1 MPHIKKHQVTHKLK
15 HNIPTNMEKNFFED
29 LQSRKTLLKQYAI
42 KAKEFGWIDEQRMNE
57 IITKLD
63 NDTLIIGVI
72 GQMKC
77 GKSTFLNSF
86 VFEDDILPA
95 ATTPMTAA
103 LSVIK
108 YGDTKKVVAE
118 FYNQEEWTDQQMQ
131 AKRNL
136 SEITNELEISK
147 VKAAKELVEKSQLLG
162 GDVTAY
168 LGKTKEDTFD
178 NLIEYVGADGKY
190 VSITKSVTIFYPKEY
205 LKGVEIVDTPGFN
218 DPIVSREER
227 TKDFLK
233 KADVVL
239 LMLYAGRPFDAT
251 DRTILFQN
259 VRSCGIGKVIVG
271 VNKYDIPYES
281 GETPEQIQQ
290 YVKDEIQKACA
301 DCNDSRLVDI
311 LRDAT
316 PILLSA
322 NMALLSEISMNKI
335 NSTEEYKKAWERGCD
350 IFEISNQSQFREHSH
365 IDELTQAVK
374 NMVEKEKGQILF
386 AKPINSII
394 AAGQSLFNEIEK
406 NLHDCESKIKVF
418 SIPDDEL
425 EEKEENLLK
434 AVRRMEK
441 KINNFSDDLTEIF
454 DDLTRKAKNELED
467 NVDAACKRLNQIV
480 DDWGTFKDVK
490 TIQPQMENVL
500 VTLQERTIPR
510 CVEQQ
515 TDLVQRKLRSALSD
529 FFSEVDEVM
538 MRYLPD
544 YDQKDIIDHA
554 KKSITLGIESGNLS
568 MSLGE
573 KEKESNAMKWIYGGV
588 TIAFGAI
595 GDGILTAFRMGWR
608 ALKHDE
614 VASELKSKIRDISS
628 QFDALALLSGITSQ
642 KNIIVKAVK
651 KAFMDDLLIPIQ
663 KDFEEVRKES
673 IKKEQELEK
682 QHLLKD
688 KLSKDREVSVQQI
701 SEMEMLIKQ

>member
-1 MPHIKKHQVTHKLK
+1 MK
-15 HNIPTNMEKNFFED
+15 KNFFED
-29 LQSRKTLLKQYAI
+29 LQSRKSLVKQYAI

-63 NDTLIIGVI
+63 NDTLVIGVI

-103 LSVIK
+103 LSIIK
-108 YGDTKKVVAE
+108 YGDNKKVVAE
-118 FYNQEEWTDQQMQ
+118 FYNQEEWAEQQMQ

-136 SEITNELEISK
+136 DEITNELEISK
-147 VKAAKELVEKSQLLG
+147 VKAAKELIEKSQLLG

-178 NLIEYVGADGKY
+178 NLIEYVGAEGKY

-233 KADVVL
+233 RADVVL

-271 VNKYDIPYES
+271 VNKYDIPYEG

-290 YVKDEIQKACA
+290 YVKDEIQKACT

-311 LRDAT
+311 LQGTT

-322 NMALLSEISMNKI
+322 NMALLSEISMTKI
-335 NSTEEYKKAWERGCD
+335 TSTEEYKKAWERGCE
-350 IFEISNQSQFREHSH
+350 IFEISGQSQFRERSH

-386 AKPINSII
+386 AKPINAIL
-394 AAGQSLFNEIEK
+394 AAGNKILEEIEGELK
-406 NLHDCESKIKVF
+406 ECDARIVVYST
-418 SIPDDEL
+418 PDEEI
-425 EEKEENLLK
+425 EEKQENLQK
-434 AVRRMEK
+434 AIKRMGR
-441 KINNFSDDLTEIF
+441 KIASLEDTLDEEYENIL
-454 DDLTRKAKNELED
+454 RKARNEMED
-467 NVDAACKRLNQIV
+467 LVDATVKRLNRIV
-480 DDWGTFKDVK
+480 DNWGTFQDYDV
-490 TIQPQMENVL
+490 ISPQLCNEIDKLQTRDLKRCME
-500 VTLQERTIPR
+500 
-510 CVEQQ
+510 EQQ
-515 TDLVQRKLRSALSD
+515 NYAQRKLRSTLDD
-529 FFSEVDEVM
+529 FFAEADEIIWKF
-538 MRYLPD
+538 LPD
-544 YDQKDIIDHA
+544 FDQKGFLNEVKREIKLTIDDDIFKIEPTEEEQEYGFWNFVGDFMNGA
-554 KKSITLGIESGNLS
+554 TYGMGKKVMNALGHSEQVCKLKETFGNL
-568 MSLGE
+568 
-573 KEKESNAMKWIYGGV
+573 
-588 TIAFGAI
+588 
-595 GDGILTAFRMGWR
+595 
-608 ALKHDE
+608 
-614 VASELKSKIRDISS
+614 SS
-628 QFDALALLSGITSQ
+628 QFDATEYLQTILDSKDAIINKVKEKYQNEFLLPLQ
-642 KNIIVKAVK
+642 NE
-651 KAFMDDLLIPIQ
+651 
-663 KDFEEVRKES
+663 FEELVANADNKEKILAES
-673 IKKEQELEK
+673 KEKKEALSISKATIQE
-682 QHLLKD
+682 
-688 KLSKDREVSVQQI
+688 QI
-701 SEMEMLIKQ
+701 EEIGSYLQSA

>member
-1 MPHIKKHQVTHKLK
+1 
-15 HNIPTNMEKNFFED
+15 MEKNFFED
-29 LQSRKTLLKQYAI
+29 LQSRKTLLRQFAT
-42 KAKEFGWIDEQRMNE
+42 KAQEYGWIDEQRMNE

-63 NDTLIIGVI
+63 NDTLVIGVI

-108 YGDTKKVVAE
+108 YGENKKVVAE
-118 FYNQEEWTDQQMQ
+118 FYNQDEWAEQQMQ
-131 AKRNL
+131 SRRNL

-147 VKAAKELVEKSQLLG
+147 VKAAKELVEKSHLLG
-162 GDVTAY
+162 GNVDAY

-227 TKDFLK
+227 TKEFLK

-271 VNKYDIPYES
+271 VNKYDIPFEN
-281 GETPEQIQQ
+281 GETPEQIQR

-301 DCNDSRLVDI
+301 ECNDSRLVNI
-311 LRDAT
+311 LQDTT

-350 IFEISNQSQFREHSH
+350 IFEISSQSQFRERSH

-374 NMVEKEKGQILF
+374 NLVEKEKGQILF

-394 AAGQSLFNEIEK
+394 AAGQNSFNEIEK
-406 NLHDCESKIKVF
+406 NLHDCESKIQVF
-418 SIPDDEL
+418 SIPNDEL
-425 EEKEENLLK
+425 EEKEKNLQK
-434 AVRRMEK
+434 AIRKMER

-454 DDLTRKAKNELED
+454 DDLTRKAKIELED

-490 TIQPQMENVL
+490 TIQPQMENIL
-500 VTLQERTIPR
+500 VTLQERTVPR

-515 TDLVQRKLRSALSD
+515 TDIVQRKLRLALSD

-538 MRYLPD
+538 MSNLPD
-544 YDQKDIIDHA
+544 YNQKDIIDHA
-554 KKSITLGIESGNLS
+554 KKSITFGIESGNLS

-573 KEKESNAMKWIYGGV
+573 KEKESNAMKWVYGGV

-614 VASELKSKIRDISS
+614 VASELKSKICDISS

-642 KNIIVKAVK
+642 KNIIANAVK

-673 IKKEQELEK
+673 TDKELELEQQQLLK
-682 QHLLKD
+682 SKLLKD
-688 KLSKDREVSVQQI
+688 RELIVQQI
-701 SEMEMLIKQ
+701 SDMEMLIK